1 MVLDSTIQGLGL
13 LKSAAQMVPIVGFN
27 LEAAIDIIIQSC
39 QIAKVRKPNSG
50 YVRDQSRFILPLGC
64 EDEQIRLKGP
74 E

>member
-13 LKSAAQMVPIVGFN
+13 LKSAAQMVPIVGSN

-39 QIAKVRKPNSG
+39 QIAKVRKPKSS
-50 YVRDQSRFILPLGC
+50 YVRHQRKLTLPLGC
-64 EDEQIRLKGP
+64 EDEQIRLEGP